1 MARGQSPITIVS
13 FYGFG
18 IILSA
23 VYTYQIMTKFSRFR
37 IMTKFSRFRI
47 MTKFSRFRLLSVT
60 PSNVGSFPLK
70 LYFYKQLLILKGVTA
85 SLKNRGRMI

>member
-1 MARGQSPITIVS
+1 MVRGQSPITIVS

-37 IMTKFSRFRI
+37 IMTKFSRFR
-47 MTKFSRFRLLSVT
+47 LLSVT

-70 LYFYKQLLILKGVTA
+70 LYFCKQLLILKGVTA